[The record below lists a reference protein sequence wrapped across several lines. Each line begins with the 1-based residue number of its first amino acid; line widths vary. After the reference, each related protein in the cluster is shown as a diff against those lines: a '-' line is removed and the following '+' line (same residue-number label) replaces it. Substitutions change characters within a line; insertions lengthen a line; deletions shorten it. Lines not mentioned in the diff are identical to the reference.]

1 MLFAACAEHKPP
13 RYLMGVGTPSN
24 IIEGVA
30 RGIDFFDCVMPTRN
44 ARHGHLFTHNGILNI
59 MNAKYQTDDRPI
71 EEGCQCPT
79 CQRFSRAYLRHLL
92 KSGEMLSQRLLVM
105 HNLWFYNHLMQE
117 IRDALDNGTFE
128 DYRAEY
134 SEKMSKRIRP
144 GCKPE
149 RHCPAMMALSLFR
162 RKGRTTMQK
171 LSRRS
176 LLLVGFTLFSMF
188 FGAGNLIFP
197 PYLGAQAGANAW
209 LAFVGFA
216 FSAIG
221 LPVIGVIAVA
231 RAGGLSELAGRV
243 HPRFAQVFALLVY
256 LSIGPCLAIPRTA
269 STSFQMLTP
278 LVGGDA
284 MRQLIYSIV
293 FFAAAFFVALHP
305 EKLTSWLGRIL
316 CPTLI
321 VLIFVLFFGC
331 LFHPVAE
338 HYGVPTA
345 DYASLPSLTGILD
358 GYQTMD
364 TLAALNFGAVIALNI
379 RDYGIEDEQQV
390 RRSTIRAGWIAGAM
404 LLLIYAMLTHVGAL
418 SGAAWPGGSTGADT
432 LSNIASGLFGPVGQV
447 LLAAIFVIAC
457 FNTCVG
463 LIACVGQYFHELLP
477 RIPYPAIAAF
487 FAAASMI
494 ISNIGLAGIIRLS
507 TPVLNAIY
515 PVAIVLIALSFLP
528 KPEKHCAV
536 YRLCIAFTAVQSIA
550 AAFPIPVVS
559 PLLRTLPLSALGF
572 GWLIPAAVG
581 LLIGLLVP
589 KKAEKA

>member
-1 MLFAACAEHKPP
+1 
-13 RYLMGVGTPSN
+13 
-24 IIEGVA
+24 
-30 RGIDFFDCVMPTRN
+30 
-44 ARHGHLFTHNGILNI
+44 
-59 MNAKYQTDDRPI
+59 
-71 EEGCQCPT
+71 
-79 CQRFSRAYLRHLL
+79 
-92 KSGEMLSQRLLVM
+92 
-105 HNLWFYNHLMQE
+105 
-117 IRDALDNGTFE
+117 
-128 DYRAEY
+128 
-134 SEKMSKRIRP
+134 
-144 GCKPE
+144 
-149 RHCPAMMALSLFR
+149 
-162 RKGRTTMQK
+162 MQK
-171 LSRRS
+171 LNRRS

-197 PYLGAQAGANAW
+197 PYLGAQAGTVAW

-216 FSAIG
+216 VSAIG

-269 STSFQMLTP
+269 STSFQMLAP
-278 LVGGDA
+278 LIGGDA

-345 DYASLPSLTGILD
+345 DY
-358 GYQTMD
+358 
-364 TLAALNFGAVIALNI
+364 
-379 RDYGIEDEQQV
+379 GIEDEQQV

-404 LLLIYAMLTHVGAL
+404 LLLVYAMLTHVGAL

-559 PLLRTLPLSALGF
+559 PLLRALPLSALGF

>member
-1 MLFAACAEHKPP
+1 
-13 RYLMGVGTPSN
+13 
-24 IIEGVA
+24 
-30 RGIDFFDCVMPTRN
+30 
-44 ARHGHLFTHNGILNI
+44 
-59 MNAKYQTDDRPI
+59 
-71 EEGCQCPT
+71 
-79 CQRFSRAYLRHLL
+79 
-92 KSGEMLSQRLLVM
+92 
-105 HNLWFYNHLMQE
+105 
-117 IRDALDNGTFE
+117 
-128 DYRAEY
+128 
-134 SEKMSKRIRP
+134 
-144 GCKPE
+144 
-149 RHCPAMMALSLFR
+149 
-162 RKGRTTMQK
+162 MQK

-197 PYLGAQAGANAW
+197 PYLGAQAGTNAW

-404 LLLIYAMLTHVGAL
+404 LLLVYAMLTHVGAL

-572 GWLIPAAVG
+572 GWLIPAAIG

>member
-1 MLFAACAEHKPP
+1 MVLRAPAVRPVLHYFLCFSALKP
-13 RYLMGVGTPSN
+13 
-24 IIEGVA
+24 
-30 RGIDFFDCVMPTRN
+30 DFPAV
-44 ARHGHLFTHNGILNI
+44 
-59 MNAKYQTDDRPI
+59 
-71 EEGCQCPT
+71 
-79 CQRFSRAYLRHLL
+79 SRCT
-92 KSGEMLSQRLLVM
+92 G
-105 HNLWFYNHLMQE
+105 
-117 IRDALDNGTFE
+117 
-128 DYRAEY
+128 
-134 SEKMSKRIRP
+134 
-144 GCKPE
+144 
-149 RHCPAMMALSLFR
+149 
-162 RKGRTTMQK
+162 
-171 LSRRS
+171 
-176 LLLVGFTLFSMF
+176 
-188 FGAGNLIFP
+188 
-197 PYLGAQAGANAW
+197 GANAW

-256 LSIGPCLAIPRTA
+256 LSIGPCLAILRTA

-293 FFAAAFFVALHP
+293 FCGCSVFRCTAPGKADAGSDAF
-305 EKLTSWLGRIL
+305 WR
-316 CPTLI
+316 PTLI

-345 DYASLPSLTGILD
+345 DYASLPSLIPD
-358 GYQTMD
+358 NGYAGGTQFRRGYRAEYSG
-364 TLAALNFGAVIALNI
+364 LRYRG

-572 GWLIPAAVG
+572 GWLG
-581 LLIGLLVP
+581 LRSVC
-589 KKAEKA
+589 